1 MDNIIDQWF
10 KEASQQCLIFTTPDE
25 DFLIYK
31 GFKIGRPHEIPITY
45 IKDARLSNMY
55 TDVSKT
61 NTNLF
66 KKHGFIKGVDI
77 ISHKRDSSR
86 IKYYKRQTE
95 QFYDKKRRAEKELKI
110 NKDVPLNT
118 KRVRNLKIRIRE
130 SLDLMFFYKSRVKQ
144 FKNKY

>member
-1 MDNIIDQWF
+1 MDNIIEQWF
-10 KEASQQCLIFTTPDE
+10 EEASKKCMIFTTPDE

-31 GFKIGRPHEIPITY
+31 GFKIGKPYEVPIY
-45 IKDARLSNMY
+45 IKDVRLSNMY

-61 NTNLF
+61 STNLF
-66 KKHGFIKGVDI
+66 KKHGFIKGADI

-95 QFYDKKRRAEKELKI
+95 QFYDRKRKAEKELKV
-110 NKDVPLNT
+110 NKDIALNT

-130 SLDLMFFYKSRVKQ
+130 SLDLMFFYKSRVEQ
-144 FKNKY
+144 FKNKH